1 MDILEG
7 VLFLRRKYLLCLY
20 KYIYRFHKVTV
31 FSEVKMV
38 TWDTNKGVPGSKWH
52 CDISFKDV

>member
-38 TWDTNKGVPGSKWH
+38 TWGH
-52 CDISFKDV
+52 Q